1 MFPLACPTLQLACC
15 FAIKNLMTISH
26 LAGAPSCFQLQL
38 PPPLP
43 SEFKL
48 PPSSWALA
56 LCSTAQN
63 DLAYL
68 ERSKALCLNAVSY
81 GHFSP
86 PCGLLSYSS
95 HSIKPTAPLQGFL
108 PASFQL
114 IHPRCLRN
122 YSLEPLNGSMFYL
135 CYLHPCLGM
144 CFKSPQILFGSH

>member
-86 PCGLLSYSS
+86 PCGLLSYFLSLNKAHGTS
-95 HSIKPTAPLQGFL
+95 AGLPPSKLSINPSQVLEKLF
-108 PASFQL
+108 
-114 IHPRCLRN
+114 PRT
-122 YSLEPLNGSMFYL
+122 S
-135 CYLHPCLGM
+135 
-144 CFKSPQILFGSH
+144 